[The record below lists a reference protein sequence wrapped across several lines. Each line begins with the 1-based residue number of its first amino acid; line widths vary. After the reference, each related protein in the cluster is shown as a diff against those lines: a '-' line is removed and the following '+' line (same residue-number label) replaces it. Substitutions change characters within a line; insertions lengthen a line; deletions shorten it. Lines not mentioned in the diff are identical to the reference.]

1 MVRLG
6 NSKHN
11 KFTADTQS
19 TRGKRYAIR
28 LADKLHNKKLTGN
41 YFIRTCNLE
50 MVAKRS
56 DIRIYSSPDN
66 DEAFETEEQ
75 AREWYDAT
83 VNVVRGKGIAVQLFT
98 NDNQIVAEHLS
109 LYPNMHPD
117 DITAVSVGDELYKRI
132 MASIRRCGKGF
143 SYSKHGFKRE
153 IQLYDGEPREFHAGL
168 PLRPLWNMKDYVE
181 KQGDDWLASVG
192 KTSHLYPFLEAA
204 KDAGMNKEDAYTYA
218 FAKFHVSQ
226 GREAEIDPGCHRPLA
241 NCACCHKRENQN
253 IRFKTCAGCQ
263 MVFYCCKECQVSNW
277 PRHKTFCKQNRNV
290 TEISDVVD

>member
-28 LADKLHNKKLTGN
+28 LAVKLHNKKLTGN

-75 AREWYDAT
+75 AREWFDTT
-83 VNVVRGKGIAVQLFT
+83 VNVTRGTGVAVQLFS
-98 NDNQIVAEHLS
+98 NDNQIVAESLLLNVNPDTRICTILIGDHLFQ
-109 LYPNMHPD
+109 N
-117 DITAVSVGDELYKRI
+117 I

-168 PLRPLWNMKDYVE
+168 PLRPILNMKLLGEQFGV
-181 KQGDDWLASVG
+181 DWLDVIRRDDP
-192 KTSHLYPFLEAA
+192 LYPFMKAA
-204 KDAGMNKEDAYTYA
+204 VAKGLNKEDAYTEA
-218 FAKFHVSQ
+218 FAEFHVSQ
-226 GREAEIDPGCHRPLA
+226 GREGEVDPGCHRPLA
-241 NCACCHKRENQN
+241 NCAHCHKRENQT
-253 IRFKTCAGCQ
+253 IRFKTCAACKL
-263 MVFYCCKECQVSNW
+263 VFYCCKECQVSNW
-277 PRHKTFCKQNRNV
+277 PRHKTLCKQNRNV